1 MRRAELAGEPGPDD
15 EGRTRKVE
23 VNLVTAL
30 NLAMDHEMA
39 VDERVMVIGQDVG
52 WDGGIFRV
60 TDGLIQKYGEHRVV
74 DTPISE
80 MAIAGAC
87 TGLAIGGMRPIGE
100 FQFSGFSYQAAH
112 HFESH
117 VSRYRKRSQGRYS
130 LPLVFRLPYGAGVR
144 ALEHH
149 SESKEAYWAH
159 TPGLKV
165 WMPSGPRLGYEMLR
179 AAIRDPDPV
188 MFMEPKYLYR
198 RFKEEFEVGHDV
210 EIPTFDAPQV
220 VREGSDVTIVAWGA
234 MFHRAANAAATLAE
248 ERGIECELID
258 LQVVSPYDHR
268 KIHESVRKTG
278 RLVVFHEAHRS
289 LGLGAEI
296 SARIGEDEETFYR
309 LEAPMV
315 RVTAPDVVV
324 PLLAR
329 EHAYMPDEGRL
340 VEAVAELM
348 EQAG

>member
-1 MRRAELAGEPGPDD
+1 MGSELEMEQE
-15 EGRTRKVE
+15 EGRTQTKNI
-23 VNLVTAL
+23 NLLTAL

-39 VDERVMVIGQDVG
+39 VDERVMIIGQDIG
-52 WDGGIFRV
+52 ADGGIFRV
-60 TDGLIQKYGEHRVV
+60 TDGLMDKYGEDRVV

-87 TGLAIGGMRPIGE
+87 TGLAMAGMRPIGE

-117 VSRYRKRSQGRYS
+117 VSRMRKRTQGGFTV
-130 LPLVFRLPYGAGVR
+130 PLVFRLPYGAGVR

-165 WMPSGPRLGYEMLR
+165 FMPRDPKRAYQMLR

-198 RFKEEFEVGHDV
+198 RFKQDVEVGHDV
-210 EIPTFDAPQV
+210 EIPVFEGPEV
-220 VREGSDVTIVAWGA
+220 VREGDDCTVVSYGALFPRAQEAALTLEEEHDV
-234 MFHRAANAAATLAE
+234 
-248 ERGIECELID
+248 ECELID
-258 LQVVSPYDHR
+258 LRVVSPYDHR
-268 KIHESVRKTG
+268 PVHESVRKTG

-289 LGLGAEI
+289 LGMGAEI
-296 SARIGEDEETFYR
+296 AARIAEDEETLFS
-309 LEAPMV
+309 LEAPML
-315 RVTAPDVVV
+315 RVTGHDVVV

-329 EHAYMPDEGRL
+329 EQAYLPDEGRL
-340 VEAVAELM
+340 VEAVRKVM
-348 EQAG
+348 EYS

>member
-1 MRRAELAGEPGPDD
+1 MGSLEMEEQ
-15 EGRTRKVE
+15 EGKTRTVE
-23 VNLVTAL
+23 INLLTGL

-39 VDERVMVIGQDVG
+39 IDDRVMIIGQDIG
-52 WDGGIFRV
+52 ADGGIFRV
-60 TDGLIQKYGEHRVV
+60 TDGLLDKYGEERVV

-87 TGLAIGGMRPIGE
+87 TGLAMAGMRPIGE

-117 VSRYRKRSQGRYS
+117 VSRMRKRTQGGFKV
-130 LPLVFRLPYGAGVR
+130 PLVFRLPYGAGVR

-165 WMPSGPRLGYEMLR
+165 WMPRGPTQAYQMLR
-179 AAIRDPDPV
+179 AAIRDEDPV

-198 RFKEEFEVGHDV
+198 RFKEEVEVGHDV
-210 EIPTFDAPQV
+210 EIPTFEGPEV
-220 VREGSDVTIVAWGA
+220 VVEGDDCTVVSYGA
-234 MFHRAANAAATLAE
+234 MFPRAREALE
-248 ERGIECELID
+248 KLKEDEGIECELID
-258 LQVVSPYDHR
+258 LRVISPYDHR
-268 KIHESVRKTG
+268 MVHGSVQKTG

-289 LGLGAEI
+289 LGMGAEI
-296 SARIGEDEETFYR
+296 SARIAEDEETLFA
-309 LEAPMV
+309 LEAPML
-315 RVTAPDVVV
+315 RVTGPDVVV

-329 EHAYMPDEGRL
+329 EQAYLPDAPRL
-340 VEAVAELM
+340 IEAVKKVM
-348 EQAG
+348 RYG